1 MQLVQ
6 YFSDGTIF
14 FNWDQLPDNI
24 KVRTDIRDKI
34 FEELQKKVK
43 LGSNITSRD
52 LLELN
57 IYAIKRIKSELK

>member
-14 FNWDQLPDNI
+14 FNWEQLPENI

-43 LGSNITSRD
+43 LGSNITSRE

-57 IYAIKRIKSELK
+57 IYAINRIKSEFK